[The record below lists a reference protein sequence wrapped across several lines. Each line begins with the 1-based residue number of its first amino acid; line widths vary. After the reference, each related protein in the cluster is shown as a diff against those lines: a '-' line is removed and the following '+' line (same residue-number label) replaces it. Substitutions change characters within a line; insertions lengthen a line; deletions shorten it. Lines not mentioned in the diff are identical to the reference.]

1 MKAYIRFESYSTR
14 SEMNFY
20 IKKLCVLKQLSSGF
34 AADGKKVSALA
45 TAETYAGKLT
55 VNLSLINFA
64 PLSEGRYRAAL
75 IDEHG
80 TAEIFDVSGNGC
92 TLKKSSEL
100 NISDGFGC
108 IVAFVS
114 GKVSPVAF
122 GKCGDKIY
130 DVKKICARIGAEE
143 EPHKEPPAPA
153 QGEGQ
158 TPPAY
163 DDELVASENYYD
175 FPDADM
181 EHLSLRENKEEQ
193 NAKNGERPASGGEKG
208 KIPKSAG
215 KDEDAQSLFRFAGAE
230 NLGDDERACY
240 YQKVKKELDALF
252 SRYPEEESLKKLIP
266 LSQWVRIDFG
276 KGKYYIVGVI
286 REEKT
291 PKYICYGVPAAQRGD
306 PPEALK
312 GWCSFLP
319 ASLFDLDGKG
329 YWMMYQDAETGA
341 CVHLSQK

>member
-1 MKAYIRFESYSTR
+1 
-14 SEMNFY
+14 MNFY

-80 TAEIFDVSGNGC
+80 TAELFDVTGPNGC
-92 TLKKSSEL
+92 SLKKASAIDLE
-100 NISDGFGC
+100 DGFGC
-108 IVAFVS
+108 VVAFVS

-122 GKCGDKIY
+122 GKCGDKVY
-130 DVKKICARIGAEE
+130 DVKKICAMLGEEE
-143 EPHKEPPAPA
+143 EPKNGRSDGGAKNAPPSGKDASAPPKKN
-153 QGEGQ
+153 G
-158 TPPAY
+158 TPETQY
-163 DDELVASENYYD
+163 DDELVATENYYD
-175 FPDADM
+175 YPDADL
-181 EHLSLRENKEEQ
+181 EHLSLRDGKEKQDADRQQ
-193 NAKNGERPASGGEKG
+193 NDPRGEKG
-208 KIPKSAG
+208 KDTAGAG

-230 NLGDDERACY
+230 NLGSDERACY
-240 YQKVKKELDALF
+240 YEKVKKELTALF
-252 SRYPEEESLKKLIP
+252 SAYPEEDALKKLIP
-266 LSQWVRIDFG
+266 LSQWVRIAFG
-276 KGKYYIVGVI
+276 KGKFYVVGVI
-286 REEKT
+286 REGKK
-291 PKYICYGVPAAQRGD
+291 PKYICYGVPAEKRGD

-341 CVHLSQK
+341 CVRLSQA